1 MPYLQATNSD
11 REPGNLHLLLLY
23 HLLYDRPHHANRANR
38 SSNNAHHTH
47 GRTRT
52 HHNQQPQ
59 TPAKQQPQQL
69 TTTNHNNEPQQPQ
82 QSINH
87 SLFIHSV
94 QLSPVAVRS
103 PFASHTKS
111 LSWILFRSSSQRCS
125 TAELKVVSVCD
136 TLQDARHRANISL
149 YDIHWIPIYGYFLS
163 AVIAFGCIIVKW
175 HFIVLLSDSVITW

>member
-69 TTTNHNNEPQQPQ
+69 NRNNEPQQPQ